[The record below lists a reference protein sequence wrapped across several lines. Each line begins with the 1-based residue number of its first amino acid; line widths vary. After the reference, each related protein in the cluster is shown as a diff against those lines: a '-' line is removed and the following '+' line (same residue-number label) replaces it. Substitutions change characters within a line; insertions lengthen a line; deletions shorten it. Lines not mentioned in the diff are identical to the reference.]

1 MFNKKFAVCILL
13 AVSAVS
19 LASYFYLSDKKTWQG
34 ETVTKQSVAVNSQET
49 QNKTVEKSVTPKI
62 SVKKADLYNDTEKHI
77 PLSAISDLANIP
89 ENVRNAVDDIIENS
103 NDGIYFLKHS
113 NDKIVAVVDANSD
126 EAEIKRHDFN
136 FFEISAFDGTIL
148 NHQNIVPDSK
158 YDKWEYKNGLPLKH
172 IHFNENKELEFT
184 EIWNYAD
191 NEPIK
196 YKKTGKNNQI
206 ISLRKEIV
214 DNDVNLRE
222 ENIFYDSEGNVIQNI
237 SFNYEG
243 LDLTR
248 FTYYNSET
256 PDDSAMVISEF
267 EDGVKQ
273 KEVVYSSDYQIEKI
287 YIPEYKDGQKSEI
300 KVLDKDNTVLEKLID
315 L

>member
-1 MFNKKFAVCILL
+1 MFNKKIAVCILL
-13 AVSAVS
+13 ALSAVS
-19 LASYFYLSDKKTWQG
+19 LAGYYYLSDKKTLQS
-34 ETVTKQSVAVNSQET
+34 ETVAEKSVRADSREA
-49 QNKTVEKSVTPKI
+49 QNQTVEKSVTQKI
-62 SVKKADLYNDTEKHI
+62 PVKKADLYNDIEKHI
-77 PLSAISDLANIP
+77 PLSAISDLASVP
-89 ENVRNAVDDIIENS
+89 DNVKDTVDDIIENS
-103 NDGIYFLKHS
+103 NDGVYFLKHS

-126 EAEIKRHDFN
+126 EDEIKRHDFN
-136 FFEISAFDGTIL
+136 FYEISAFDGTIL
-148 NHQNIVPDSK
+148 NHQGVVPDSK

-172 IHFNENKELEFT
+172 IHYNEKKELEFT
-184 EIWNYAD
+184 EIWNYAE

-214 DNDVNLRE
+214 NNDVNLRE
-222 ENIFYDSEGNVIQNI
+222 ENIFYDSDGNVIQNI

-243 LDLTR
+243 VDLTR

-256 PDDSAMVISEF
+256 PDDSAIVISEF

-287 YIPEYKDGQKSEI
+287 FIPEYKDGQKSEI
-300 KVLDKDNTVLEKLID
+300 KVLDKDNAIIEKLID